1 MPAEGEHL
9 FSVELGPHSFLSS
22 WVFQG
27 EVLCYDPMDHSLPGS
42 YVHADSPGKNTGV
55 GSHSLLQGIFS
66 TQGLNLGF
74 LDCGQILYC
83 LSHKGSPNEDLGEI

>member
-55 GSHSLLQGIFS
+55 GSHSLLQG
-66 TQGLNLGF
+66 NLPNPV
-74 LDCGQILYC
+74 I
-83 LSHKGSPNEDLGEI
+83 KPGSPALQADSLLAELPGKPT